1 MKAFIVIFIVLG
13 IGFGGWKIW
22 DYWKSK
28 EAEEARQNNPPVKPD
43 ELPGLPYQLK
53 DSLAKSQAAGAK
65 PLKAWLDMYGRSV
78 QDPRLASIQLDYV
91 LLVARDDPAEAR
103 RIFADVKKRTPA
115 SSPVYARVKQLE
127 PTYE

>member
-28 EAEEARQNNPPVKPD
+28 EAEEARQNNPQVKPD

-53 DSLAKSQAAGAK
+53 DSLAKAQASGAK
-65 PLKAWLDMYGRSV
+65 TLKAWLDMYGRSV

-103 RIFADVKKRTPA
+103 RIFADVKTRTPA
-115 SSPVYARVKQLE
+115 NSPVYARVKQLE